1 MIISMSQRE
10 RAPGRSKCK
19 AISISGPD
27 FAKLKYIYINR
38 INIKESEPLKITILK
53 NYSRIIGTIMP
64 VENVKSGNLSLG

>member
-19 AISISGPD
+19 AINISGPG
-27 FAKLKYIYINR
+27 FAKPKNIKINR